1 MRQNDSKYDESET
14 LVMTGGF
21 IDEESRRRLVVLR
34 DAHED
39 LDAAIAALI
48 ETGSTDQMQIARMK
62 RRKLRLKDEIIMLEG
77 RLIPDIIA

>member
-1 MRQNDSKYDESET
+1 MRQDDSKYDESEMP
-14 LVMTGGF
+14 VMTGGF
-21 IDEESRRRLVVLR
+21 IDEESRRRLIVLR

-39 LDAAIAALI
+39 LNSAIAALV